1 MVHAVLRLPQGAA
14 DTVIARIVLPEPSW
28 FEQVIGVASGIL
40 TLLPFVL
47 LVVAIWVALKVR
59 DSFERARESLTE
71 VRADIRELI
80 GAANRISEDLAGVSQ
95 SVRSSVDTLNETVTY
110 TNTRARHAVSRLA
123 DRVDAFN
130 DALEVV
136 QEDTQ
141 SVIVTALSALR
152 GLRAGVAAMRKPT
165 KRRRRRDV
173 ADELAVDEDDP
184 EDYPR
189 PSLRRRA
196 RGGD

>member
-1 MVHAVLRLPQGAA
+1 MLLGALRASQTAA
-14 DTVIARIVLPEPSW
+14 DTVIAKIVLPEPSW
-28 FEQVIGVASGIL
+28 FEQVIAIASGIL
-40 TLLPFVL
+40 TLLPFAL
-47 LVVAIWVALKVR
+47 LIVAIWVAFKLR
-59 DSFERARESLTE
+59 ESFERARESLTD
-71 VRADIRELI
+71 VRTDIRELI
-80 GAANRISEDLAGVSQ
+80 GAANRISEDVAGMSS
-95 SVRSSVDTLNETVTY
+95 SVRSSVDALNETVTY
-110 TNTRARHAVSRLA
+110 TNTRARQAVSRLA

-165 KRRRRRDV
+165 RRRRRREEPDV
-173 ADELAVDEDDP
+173 PLDDDDEPA
-184 EDYPR
+184 DYPR

>member
-1 MVHAVLRLPQGAA
+1 MLFDALRASQTAT
-14 DTVIARIVLPEPSW
+14 DTVVARIVLPEPSW
-28 FEQVIGVASGIL
+28 FDQVVSIAGGIL

-47 LVVAIWVALKVR
+47 LIVAIWVAFKLR
-59 DSFERARESLTE
+59 ESFDRAREALTD

-80 GAANRISEDLAGVSQ
+80 GAANRISEDVAGMSS
-95 SVRSSVDTLNETVTY
+95 SVRTSVDSLNETVTY

-152 GLRAGVAAMRKPT
+152 GLRAGVAAMRKPS
-165 KRRRRRDV
+165 RRRRRREEPD
-173 ADELAVDEDDP
+173 LPPDDDDDA
-184 EDYPR
+184 EYAR